1 MSITKKGIKQVPEI
15 NIISLK
21 KYTYT
26 VFKIFI
32 YFKWATWKNFD
43 RITDEEKKEEKEKEG
58 KIKIQYHRYRIE
70 LDFPLYRQVC

>member
-1 MSITKKGIKQVPEI
+1 MSITKKKGIKQVPEI

-43 RITDEEKKEEKEKEG
+43 RITDEEEKEKEG
-58 KIKIQYHRYRIE
+58 KIKIQYRRYRIE